1 MSHQVFLKINGIE
14 LPLPTSYL
22 MELRDIEADTGG
34 ETEAGTI
41 QRDIVRRGVV
51 SISVSFNCSPKWVK
65 QLSSFNIQDVLQ
77 IRYLNTQTLELRS
90 AEMYIDSFN
99 VRLIKDTSYKGLW
112 EVSFNLHEY

>member
-1 MSHQVFLKINGIE
+1 MSHQVYLRINGIA
-14 LPLPTSYL
+14 LPLPNSYVI
-22 MELRDIEADTGG
+22 ELRDIEADTSG

-65 QLSSFNIQDVLQ
+65 QLSTFNIQDHLQ
-77 IRYLNTQTLELRS
+77 IRYLNTQTLELQT
-90 AEMYIDSFN
+90 AEMYFDNFN